1 MKEKLQNILLAPLGW
16 ALDALAFM
24 PWWWIYFNADCLYY
38 VAYHVVRYRVK
49 IVRRNLATCFP
60 EKGHG
65 ELRKIERQFYHQFAN
80 LFFET
85 VKLLHI
91 SDADIKRHM
100 VFHNVDFIDDGIERG
115 QSVMM
120 YAAHLGNWEWIP
132 SIVLWF
138 RESTRAR
145 GNVLGQAYKP
155 LRNKWFDRLF
165 LRLRTRYSQCFP
177 SHQILRTMIRNKM
190 ENHHMALGFISDQH
204 PHVTDQGHVIE
215 FMHHPTA
222 MITGTEAIARKLD
235 MRVGYFYMRRHRR
248 GYYDCTLVP
257 MCEHAAA
264 EPEGSITDRYARL
277 LEHNIKECPSM
288 WLWTHDRWKRPVQL
302 PRQQAQSE
310 IETEKSTLT

>member
-1 MKEKLQNILLAPLGW
+1 
-16 ALDALAFM
+16 M
-24 PWWWIYFNADCLYY
+24 P
-38 VAYHVVRYRVK
+38 
-49 IVRRNLATCFP
+49 T
-60 EKGHG
+60 
-65 ELRKIERQFYHQFAN
+65 
-80 LFFET
+80 
-85 VKLLHI
+85 
-91 SDADIKRHM
+91 S
-100 VFHNVDFIDDGIERG
+100 
-115 QSVMM
+115 S
-120 YAAHLGNWEWIP
+120 AAHLGNWEWIP

-302 PRQQAQSE
+302 PGQQAQSE
-310 IETEKSTLT
+310 IETEKSTLA